1 MRAYI
6 PVWFTRPLS
15 GEEVRLARSNG
26 IEPIVHPLIS
36 IQFEP
41 VSAILE
47 RTSQLPEADALL
59 FTSRNAVDA
68 FLACRVMRSEWLK
81 EKTVYAVGERTA
93 LRLSEA
99 GFDPQYPSERQDG
112 TAVAK
117 MISSDMPDGGVLW
130 HFCAKDKRPEA
141 KEILKETGVEYH
153 SITTYSTILLG
164 NAGIPEEPFD
174 AIVFYSPSAVKAFI
188 QNGITLDADIMV
200 VSIGNTT
207 AQALKDA
214 GIEKVT
220 VAPKPSTASLVE
232 VIHQL
237 QF

>member
-15 GEEVRLARSNG
+15 GEEVRLSRQSG

-47 RTSQLPEADALL
+47 RTSQLTEPDAVL

-68 FLACRVMRSEWLK
+68 FLACRVMRSDWLK

-99 GFDPQYPSERQDG
+99 GFDPHYPEKSQDG

-117 MISSDMPDGGVLW
+117 MISSGMPDGGVVW
-130 HFCAKDKRPEA
+130 HFCAKNKRPEA
-141 KEILKETGVEYH
+141 EDILKETGVKYH
-153 SITTYSTILLG
+153 SITTYSTILLDK
-164 NAGIPEEPFD
+164 AGIPEEPFD
-174 AIVFYSPSAVKAFI
+174 AIVFYSPSAVTAFI
-188 QNGITLDADIMV
+188 QNGITLDKDAQI
-200 VSIGNTT
+200 VSIGQTT
-207 AQALKDA
+207 ARALKDA
-214 GIEKVT
+214 GIEKIT
-220 VAPKPSTASLVE
+220 VAPKPSTAALVE
-232 VIHQL
+232 VISQL